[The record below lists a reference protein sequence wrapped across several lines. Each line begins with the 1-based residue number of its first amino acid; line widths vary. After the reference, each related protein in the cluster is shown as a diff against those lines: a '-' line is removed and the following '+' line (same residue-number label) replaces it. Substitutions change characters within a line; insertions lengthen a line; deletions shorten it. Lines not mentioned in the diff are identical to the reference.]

1 MTIQV
6 VKDVRDPRGEATA
19 PEESD
24 DDLSHTPD
32 LSLCFVARK
41 RENEKKRTSGK
52 KRRTK
57 CGKRSGHVRTWLADT
72 NSYKKSLTE
81 SNTIS
86 VHREGHIREI
96 KRPVVTMK
104 ENMVASFLCS
114 PV

>member
-1 MTIQV
+1 MTTYHTLQIYLS
-6 VKDVRDPRGEATA
+6 ALL
-19 PEESD
+19 PEREK
-24 DDLSHTPD
+24 T
-32 LSLCFVARK
+32 RK
-41 RENEKKRTSGK
+41 KERVEKKDEQNAGNGQVTCEHGWRIQI
-52 KRRTK
+52 
-57 CGKRSGHVRTWLADT
+57 VI
-72 NSYKKSLTE
+72 KKSLTE